1 MAASSTH
8 SSSTTCSACGGQ
20 RLVPLVDLPGV
31 PVIVNALTHTR
42 AEAVAAPRG
51 DIQLVYC
58 RDCGLVFNAGFNPA
72 LMHYDGVYENALH
85 FSAHF
90 QKYAEDLAQDLV
102 ASFALKNKRIVE
114 LGCGDGSFL
123 SRLCELGNNEGF
135 GFDPAFDPNR
145 SAIKPG
151 VSAKVTREL
160 YTSKTT
166 LPPPDFIS
174 CRHVLEHIDRPRDF
188 VNDLWKAM
196 QSRKGAGLF
205 FEVPDCTYMLDT
217 LAIWD
222 IIYEHTNYFT
232 AGAMSR
238 LFAKAGFEVLNAS
251 TVYSGQFLTLKARV
265 PSSGFVAKPI
275 PADDASTLAKVERFG
290 QEHRKKVDHWRTV
303 LADLKKAG
311 EKAVLWGAGSK
322 GVTFLNTFQ
331 KELSGADSVLAHAVD
346 LNPRKHG
353 CFIVGAGQKIVA
365 PDALKAIQPAVVVIM
380 NPIYKDE
387 IAGKLR
393 DLGINAQVMI
403 A

>member
-1 MAASSTH
+1 MPTSNSHSTSSPCPACASTDSI
-8 SSSTTCSACGGQ
+8 
-20 RLVPLVDLPGV
+20 PLVDLPGV
-31 PVIVNALTHTR
+31 PVIVNALTHTK
-42 AEAVAAPRG
+42 AQAIAAPRG
-51 DIQLVYC
+51 DISLVYC
-58 RDCGLVFNAGFNPA
+58 RSCGLVSNAAFNPA

-102 ASFALKNKRIVE
+102 KSFSLQHKRIVE

-123 SRLCELGNNEGF
+123 SRLCELGSNEGF

-151 VSAKVTREL
+151 VKASVTREL

-188 VNDLWKAM
+188 VTDLWKAM
-196 QSRKGAGLF
+196 QSRQGAGLF

-238 LFAKAGFEVLNAS
+238 LFAKAGFEVLAAS
-251 TVYSGQFLTLKARV
+251 TVYSGQFLTLKAKV
-265 PSSGFVAKPI
+265 PSGTSPAKPI
-275 PADDASTLAKVERFG
+275 PADDTSTLAKVQRFG
-290 QEHRKKVDHWRTV
+290 KEHRKKVDHWRTV
-303 LADLKKAG
+303 LADLKRSSK
-311 EKAVLWGAGSK
+311 KAVLWGAGSK

-331 KELSGADSVLAHAVD
+331 KELSAPDSVLAHAVD

-353 CFIVGAGQKIVA
+353 CFIVGAGQEIVPPEALQKIK
-365 PDALKAIQPAVVVIM
+365 PSVVVIM
-380 NPIYKDE
+380 NPIYRDE
-387 IAGKLR
+387 ISTKLR
-393 DLGINAQVMI
+393 SMNITAEVMV